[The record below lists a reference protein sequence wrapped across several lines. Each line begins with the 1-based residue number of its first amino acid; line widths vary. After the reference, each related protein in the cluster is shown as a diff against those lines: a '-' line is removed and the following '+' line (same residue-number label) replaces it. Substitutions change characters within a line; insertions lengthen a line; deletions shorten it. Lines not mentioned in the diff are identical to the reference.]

1 MQISDAQ
8 LVKKAQNNDTKAFE
22 ELIKRYE
29 KKIYNL
35 AYRIMGNR
43 EDAKDMLQDT
53 FLQVFRKLSGFKGDS
68 AFSTW
73 LYRIAVN
80 TCLMKKRKEKNMKT
94 VSMDTPILTM
104 NHDEIK
110 RELSDDWSKSPLASI
125 ENEEIRETIQKAV
138 KSLPEDYRAV
148 FVLRGVKGMSN
159 QKIAKIL
166 DISLPAVKSRL
177 HRARLFL
184 RDRLSKYFADS
195 GGSQ

>member
-8 LVKKAQNNDTKAFE
+8 LVKKAKGKDTKAFE

-35 AYRIMGNR
+35 SYRIMGNR
-43 EDAKDMLQDT
+43 EDAKDMLQET

-110 RELSDDWSKSPLASI
+110 RELSDDWSKSP
-125 ENEEIRETIQKAV
+125 
-138 KSLPEDYRAV
+138 
-148 FVLRGVKGMSN
+148 FVLKG
-159 QKIAKIL
+159 QAFEVL
-166 DISLPAVKSRL
+166 C
-177 HRARLFL
+177 
-184 RDRLSKYFADS
+184 
-195 GGSQ
+195 

>member
-1 MQISDAQ
+1 MHISDAQ
-8 LVKKAQNNDTKAFE
+8 LVKKAQDKDSKAFE

-35 AYRIMGNR
+35 SYRIMGNR
-43 EDAKDMLQDT
+43 EDARDMLQET

-110 RELSDDWSKSPLASI
+110 RELSDDWSKSPLASL
-125 ENEEIRETIQKAV
+125 ENEEMKEAIQEAV
-138 KSLPEDYRAV
+138 KSLPEDHRAV

-159 QKIAKIL
+159 QEIAKIL

-177 HRARLFL
+177 HRSRLFL